1 MTTSRLKHFPISFFS
16 IIMGL
21 SGFIIAMQKFEII
34 YKTFKLSHPLGY
46 IDLTLFLIILLTY
59 VLKFIKYNDEVK
71 GDFNHPIRMAF
82 VPTISISMLL
92 LSIAFLEIDASIS
105 KTLFFIGAPL
115 HLFFSLNT
123 ITKWVQHTNFQIQ
136 HFNPAWFIPI
146 LGNLLVPIA
155 GTKFISKEILWFFF
169 SIGIAFYL
177 PFLTMLLYRI
187 IFHNNLPE
195 KLMPTL
201 FILIAPPSVGLI
213 AYFKLTEGIDNFARI
228 LYYFAL
234 FTLLLVFS
242 QYKMFT
248 KIKFYLS
255 WWAYIFPLSAFSVAT
270 FVMLN
275 NTKLIFFKTL
285 FTAIFLLII
294 LLVVIISYKTIYA
307 ISKKQICI
315 EEE

>member
-1 MTTSRLKHFPISFFS
+1 MATSRLKHFPISFFS

-21 SGFIIAMQKFEII
+21 SGFIIAIQKFEII
-34 YKTFKLSHPLGY
+34 YKTFKLSHTFGY
-46 IDLTLFLIILLTY
+46 LDLSLFLIILLTY
-59 VLKFIKYNDEVK
+59 SLKFIKYKEEVK
-71 GDFNHPIRMAF
+71 DDFNHPIRMAF

-92 LSIAFLEIDASIS
+92 ISIVFLEINISIS
-105 KTLFFIGAPL
+105 KILFFIGAPL
-115 HLFFSLNT
+115 HLLFSLST
-123 ITKWVQHTNFQIQ
+123 ITKWIQHTKFQIQ

-155 GTKFISKEILWFFF
+155 GAKFISKEGLWFFY

-177 PFLTMLLYRI
+177 PFLAMLLYRI

-234 FTLLLVFS
+234 FTLFLVLS
-242 QYKMFT
+242 QYKLFT

-255 WWAYIFPLSAFSVAT
+255 WWAYIFPLSSFSVAT

-275 NTKLIFFKTL
+275 NTKLAFFKTL
-285 FTAIFLLII
+285 FILVFVMIIF
-294 LLVVIISYKTIYA
+294 LVVIISYKTIYA
-307 ISKKQICI
+307 IFKRQICI